1 MINNSTYTSNEQDSN
16 ECSTEHKLHRTE
28 ESGHNLD
35 TPILFNNMD
44 EYKAWFKED
53 EMYEELL

>member
-1 MINNSTYTSNEQDSN
+1 MKRMIVTRTNNISESVKATDSP
-16 ECSTEHKLHRTE
+16 KLPRTK

-35 TPILFNNMD
+35 TPIVFNNMD

-53 EMYEELL
+53 AMYED